1 MKRVILILAT
11 AISLGINAD
20 AQFGGKKV
28 KEITV
33 IPDNA
38 KISIGG
44 TEVGT
49 GTYQLTM
56 TKKQDFVVLK
66 LEAEGYLTKTVKIFK
81 TDKTNTYSYKL
92 EEDKAYLASTNST
105 DVANKP
111 MKVVVKKGM
120 SKAEAWKRVIY
131 YVTENFETLEINDS
145 NAGWI
150 RTAWEWDEFNRVVI
164 RTRVEVKE
172 VIGQDDEVV
181 YRITLSSQSA
191 LKSCGRDDQ
200 CFHPWDR
207 LLKKYDT
214 MIKDL
219 QNSLN

>member
-1 MKRVILILAT
+1 MKKVILILV
-11 AISLGINAD
+11 SLIGFGIHAD
-20 AQFGGKKV
+20 AQGKKT

-56 TKKQDFVVLK
+56 NKNQDFVILK
-66 LEAEGYLTKTVKIFK
+66 LEAEGYVTKTVKVYK

-92 EEDKAYLASTNST
+92 EEDKAYLASTSSV

-111 MKVVVKKGM
+111 MKIIVKKGM
-120 SKAEAWKRVIY
+120 SRAEAWRRIIY
-131 YVTENFETLEINDS
+131 YVTENFETLEINDNS
-145 NAGWI
+145 AGWV
-150 RTAWEWDEFNRVVI
+150 RTAWAKEKFNHVVV
-164 RTRVEVKE
+164 RTRIEVKE
-172 VIGQDDEVV
+172 MIGQDDEVV
-181 YRITLSSQSA
+181 YRITISSQAA
-191 LKSCGRDDQ
+191 LRSCGENDE
-200 CFHPWDR
+200 CFRPWDR
-207 LLKKYDT
+207 LLKKYDS
-214 MIKDL
+214 MVKDL